1 MQYIVCKVD
10 ENFDNTKLDS
20 SVREHCDKYTDLTMK
35 KISAFAYYKMLE
47 FVFETY
53 KINLFDHEIS
63 FEGKPHFVDYKMYF
77 NLSHEDDLIAV
88 IIDDERECGIDLSR
102 RVTTLKLADK
112 ILSKAEKIQYEG
124 VAEEDKEEY
133 IARKWAMKE
142 AYGKEIGKGLC
153 DEVFNTT
160 VEMKL
165 KKITYKDKYY
175 YLCITEE

>member
-53 KINLFDHEIS
+53 HINLFDRKIS
-63 FEGKPHFVDYKMYF
+63 FEGKPHFEDYKMF
-77 NLSHEDDLIAV
+77 FSLSHEDNLVAV
-88 IIDDERECGIDLSR
+88 IIDDEKECGIDLTR
-102 RVTTLKLADK
+102 RNVNTKLADK
-112 ILSKAEKIQYEG
+112 ILSKDEKAQYDA
-124 VAEEDKEEY
+124 VAEEDKAEY

-142 AYGKEIGKGLC
+142 AYGKKTGLGLC
-153 DEVFNTT
+153 DQVYRTT
-160 VEMKL
+160 VEMPI
-165 KKITYKDKYY
+165 KKVTFKDKEY
-175 YLCITEE
+175 YLCFTE